1 MQCIPSLT
9 PGTPVASVSTEA
21 GLARLGAAGGASS
34 RCQVVAGTTDSVAAF
49 VAARCTQPGDAV
61 TSLGSSL
68 ALKLVSATRVDDSA
82 KGVYSHRLCGNWL
95 VGGASN
101 LGGWVLRSNFSN
113 DEVERLTEEL
123 DLEAEREQEE
133 REEGKESVGSPSS
146 REERIP
152 DYYPG
157 ALLGFGLSVEEATA
171 ALTPRPARDVD
182 FLRAI
187 LGSIANVVGLRFR
200 SLCGGGGGTGEGEAR
215 RRGS

>member
-1 MQCIPSLT
+1 M
-9 PGTPVASVSTEA
+9 STEA
-21 GLARLGAAGGASS
+21 GLARLGAGAASGGASS
-34 RCQVVAGTTDSVAAF
+34 RCRVVAGTTDSVAAF

-68 ALKLVSATRVDDSA
+68 ALKLVSETRVDDSG

-123 DLEAEREQEE
+123 DLEAEQEQEE
-133 REEGKESVGSPSS
+133 QEEGKESVGSPSS
-146 REERIP
+146 YEKQIP

-171 ALTPRPARDVD
+171 ALTPRPAKDVD

-187 LGSIANVVGLRFR
+187 LGSIAGVVGLRFL
-200 SLCGGGGGTGEGEAR
+200 SLCGGRGQGR
-215 RRGS
+215 RRGR